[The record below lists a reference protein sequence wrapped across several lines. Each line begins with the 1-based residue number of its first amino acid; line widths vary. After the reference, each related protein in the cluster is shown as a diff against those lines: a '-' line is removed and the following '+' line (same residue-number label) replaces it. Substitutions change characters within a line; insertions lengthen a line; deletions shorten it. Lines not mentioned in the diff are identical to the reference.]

1 MRFCKSLSMHILE
14 YIATIML
21 IKLKKKNLKSWVGG
35 YLANDK
41 GESSFKWGISP
52 MWGWGETST
61 QVHAGNETKYHL
73 IRISRHVTVFLL
85 MWLDVVIFNGR
96 KIDLPVYWAS
106 EDVLVPKDQV
116 GRVVRRGRGQVA
128 RDSHLKGGHLY
139 KHDFYWYPSVFL
151 QKEEKNNAKG
161 ASCTNW
167 QINNSQNGRSH
178 QWLHGQS
185 SHQRS
190 KEEEEEAY
198 MEI

>member
-61 QVHAGNETKYHL
+61 QVHTGNETNYHL
-73 IRISRHVTVFLL
+73 IRISRHVTVWQCGWMLWFLMVKRL
-85 MWLDVVIFNGR
+85 TCLYIG
-96 KIDLPVYWAS
+96 LPKMFLYQRIRWGESSGEGGVKS
-106 EDVLVPKDQV
+106 QGIPTLK
-116 GRVVRRGRGQVA
+116 VA
-128 RDSHLKGGHLY
+128 TY
-139 KHDFYWYPSVFL
+139 ITMIFYWYPSVFW